1 MSKYQHQPVLLEEA
15 VSSLAIRED
24 GIYLDATF
32 GRGGHSRAIL
42 ASLSEQ
48 GRLFTLDKD
57 PQAVEAGLE
66 ELGEDPRFSIVQ
78 GSFAEMDRMVQEWQ
92 IERNLDGILLDLGV
106 SSPQLDDPERGFSFR
121 NGGPLDMRMDPTKG
135 VSAADWLAETPER
148 EMSRVFWEFG
158 EERHARR
165 IARSIVKVRQQQRL
179 ETTTQ
184 LAELI
189 ESTIGKREKK
199 HPATRCF
206 QAIRI
211 FVNNEM
217 GDLASGL
224 EQAIRQLRPG
234 GRLVV
239 ISFHSLEDR
248 LVKRTFR
255 EAVRPGKVRRNIPDH
270 PDWLPKLKLIGKAV
284 RPSEQEISVNPRARS
299 AIMRVAEKII
309 SSNSNQGTAT

>member
-1 MSKYQHQPVLLEEA
+1 MSRYQHQPVLLEEA
-15 VSSLAIRED
+15 ISSLRIRGE

-32 GRGGHSRAIL
+32 GRGGHSRAIIAGL
-42 ASLSEQ
+42 TEQ
-48 GRLFTLDKD
+48 GRLFSLDKD
-57 PQAVEAGLE
+57 PQAVEAGME
-66 ELGEDPRFSIVQ
+66 ELGGDPRFSIVQ

-106 SSPQLDDPERGFSFR
+106 SSPQLDDPDRGFSFR

-148 EMSRVFWEFG
+148 EMTRVFWEFG

-165 IARSIVKVRQQQRL
+165 IARSIVKARQQQCL

-184 LAELI
+184 LADLI
-189 ESTIGKREKK
+189 ETTIGRREKK

-211 FVNNEM
+211 VVNNEM
-217 GDLASGL
+217 GDLALGL
-224 EQAIRQLRPG
+224 EAAIRQLRPG
-234 GRLVV
+234 GRLVA

-255 EAVRPGKVRRNIPDH
+255 EAVRPGKVRRNIPEH
-270 PDWLPKLKLIGKAV
+270 PDWSPRLKLVGKAI
-284 RPSEQEISVNPRARS
+284 RPSEQEISANPRARS
-299 AIMRVAEKII
+299 AIMRVAEKLD
-309 SSNSNQGTAT
+309 

>member
-1 MSKYQHQPVLLEEA
+1 MSRYQHQPVLLEEA
-15 VSSLAIRED
+15 VSPLNVKEA
-24 GIYLDATF
+24 GTYLDATY
-32 GRGGHSRAIL
+32 GRGGHSRAIIARL
-42 ASLSEQ
+42 TEQ

-57 PQAVEAGLE
+57 PQAVTAGME
-66 ELGEDPRFSIVQ
+66 ELGSDPRFSIVQ
-78 GSFAEMDRMVQEWQ
+78 GSFAEMDRMVHEWG

-135 VSAADWLAETPER
+135 VSAAEWLAETPER

-165 IARSIVKVRQQQRL
+165 IARSIVMARQKQRL
-179 ETTTQ
+179 ETTGQ
-184 LAELI
+184 LARLI
-189 ESTIGKREKK
+189 ENTAGRREKNK

-211 FVNNEM
+211 FINEE
-217 GDLASGL
+217 LANLAQGL
-224 EQAIRQLRPG
+224 EAAINGLRPG

-248 LVKRTFR
+248 LAKRTIR
-255 EAVRPGKVRRNIPDH
+255 EAVRPGRVRRNIPQH
-270 PDWLPKLKLIGKAV
+270 PDLKPVLKQIGKAI
-284 RPSEQEISVNPRARS
+284 RPSAKELSVNPRARS
-299 AIMRVAEKII
+299 AVMRIAEKL
-309 SSNSNQGTAT
+309 

>member
-1 MSKYQHQPVLLEEA
+1 MKKYQHQPVLLEEA
-15 VSSLAIRED
+15 VSSLKVRGD

-32 GRGGHSRAIL
+32 GRGGHSRAIMSRL
-42 ASLSEQ
+42 TEQ
-48 GRLFTLDKD
+48 GRFFTLDKD
-57 PQAVEAGLE
+57 PVAVAAGME
-66 ELGEDPRFSIVQ
+66 EWSDDPRFSIVQ
-78 GSFAEMDRMVQEWQ
+78 GSFAEMDRMVQEWE

-121 NGGPLDMRMDPTKG
+121 SGGPLDMRMDPTKG
-135 VSAADWLAETPER
+135 VSAADWLNDASER

-165 IARSIVKVRQQQRL
+165 IARSIVKARQRHCL

-184 LAELI
+184 LANLI
-189 ESTIGKREKK
+189 ETTIGNREKK

-211 FVNNEM
+211 FVNNEL
-217 GDLASGL
+217 GDLTLGL
-224 EQAIRQLRPG
+224 EAAIRQLRPG
-234 GRLVV
+234 GRLVA

-270 PDWLPKLKLIGKAV
+270 PDWIPKLKLIGKAI
-284 RPSEQEISVNPRARS
+284 RPSEQEISANPRARS
-299 AIMRVAEKII
+299 AIMRVAEKI
-309 SSNSNQGTAT
+309 G

>member
-1 MSKYQHQPVLLEEA
+1 MNKYQHQPVLLEEA
-15 VSSLAIRED
+15 VSSLGLRGD
-24 GIYLDATF
+24 GFYLDATF
-32 GRGGHSRAIL
+32 GRGGHSRAIMARL
-42 ASLSEQ
+42 TKQ

-57 PQAVEAGLE
+57 PQAVAVGLE
-66 ELGEDPRFSIVQ
+66 EWNGDPRFSIVQ

-121 NGGPLDMRMDPTKG
+121 KGGPLDMRMDPTKG
-135 VSAADWLAETPER
+135 VSAVDWLAETSER

-165 IARSIVKVRQQQRL
+165 IARSIVNARQQQCL

-184 LAELI
+184 LAQLI
-189 ESTIGKREKK
+189 EATIGKREKK

-211 FVNNEM
+211 AVNNELD
-217 GDLASGL
+217 DLSTGL
-224 EQAIRQLRPG
+224 HAAIRQLRQG

-255 EAVRPGKVRRNIPDH
+255 EAVRPGKVRRNIPAH
-270 PDWLPKLKLIGKAV
+270 PDWSPSLKLVGKAT
-284 RPSEQEISVNPRARS
+284 RPTEQEISANPRARS
-299 AIMRVAEKII
+299 AIMRVAEKLI
-309 SSNSNQGTAT
+309 